1 MTSGIP
7 RTVRARERGAGAHA
21 GQNYE
26 PAKRTIGGHHMT
38 NGWTPERRARQAE
51 LIKTW
56 KPWKQSTGPLSSEGR
71 AKVAKNAYKGGHRLM
86 LRELSR
92 MVNAEIREARELG
105 LRMTAL

>member
-1 MTSGIP
+1 
-7 RTVRARERGAGAHA
+7 
-21 GQNYE
+21 
-26 PAKRTIGGHHMT
+26 MT

-71 AKVAKNAYKGGHRLM
+71 AKVARNAYKGGRWVA

-92 MVNAEIREARELG
+92 MVTAEVREARELTE
-105 LRMTAL
+105 RVTR